1 VLLPAQEHY
10 GAAVQTNTPDS
21 NTNAPH
27 RLARSAMLT
36 LARDNPNQDS
46 EDRFWT

>member
-10 GAAVQTNTPDS
+10 GAAVQTNTDS
-21 NTNAPH
+21 NTNARH
-27 RLARSAMLT
+27 RLVRSAMLT